1 VCLKKKF
8 LATKNGLKNSKH
20 KLLHVA
26 KQQIKKIK
34 SDSNAEK
41 KEYNPQTAFHM
52 CPKVI
57 IKRFECLDVS

>member
-1 VCLKKKF
+1 
-8 LATKNGLKNSKH
+8 LKNSKH

-26 KQQIKKIK
+26 KQQIKKKK